1 MRVINLFSGCG
12 GCSLGLIQAGFEVRL
27 AADIDEEACETYA
40 ANLGKEA
47 IWPVDLSNVGPD
59 ELLER
64 SQLDLAQVDLIVGG
78 PPCQGFSSAGAKDW
92 ADPRNILLRNFV
104 EIVTSLRPTWFIM
117 ENVEGLL
124 TANDGVFIIEADSLR
139 TTCITYNRTTIST
152 NRT

>member
-40 ANLGKEA
+40 ANLGKEV

-64 SQLDLAQVDLIVGG
+64 SQLDLGKVRFDSWWSTL
-78 PPCQGFSSAGAKDW
+78 PGFQFSWCK
-92 ADPRNILLRNFV
+92 
-104 EIVTSLRPTWFIM
+104 
-117 ENVEGLL
+117 GL
-124 TANDGVFIIEADSLR
+124 GRS
-139 TTCITYNRTTIST
+139 
-152 NRT
+152 